1 MGLYLRKI
9 FKYVL
14 LFVIAALIVL
24 AIKYLAVPVWRHL
37 VTYPNLDKEI
47 RDFRL
52 KYKKPTQYIP
62 LQSYKGVMHA
72 HSYWSH
78 DSRGLLPE
86 ILAAAKKAELEFI
99 FLSDHPHGKLD
110 AHPRGFHG
118 NFDGVIIESGTEY
131 SSGFMVNPF
140 DSLVLDWSLGEKQ
153 IIHHVVA
160 KGGLATYV
168 HSEEPHP
175 WDNPDYHAMEI
186 YNIHTDVLDEN
197 GISSLLI
204 NNAIN
209 GAQYMDWCY
218 REFYDDQTDI
228 LSLWDSLNTGRRII
242 GVGAV
247 DAHNNHNL
255 RARYLE
261 NGLVEWVGPNA
272 DTISIKKEN
281 WLDKLLLGEP
291 DEHGWAFRWDLDSY
305 FDSFNHVSNQV
316 FCDTFSHVAIKD
328 HIING
333 HLFVSFE
340 SLANARGFQ
349 FFARD
354 RNNSVTAILGD
365 SVSVENAPILQAI
378 SPYPV
383 KFQLFKNG
391 KIIDEKE
398 NAYDY
403 EFNTD
408 NQPGNYRIT
417 ASIYFD
423 DKWTTWVLTNAIYL
437 HRVLKE

>member
-1 MGLYLRKI
+1 MKI
-9 FKYVL
+9 KIL
-14 LFVIAALIVL
+14 NL
-24 AIKYLAVPVWRHL
+24 IKYILFSLLTLLLIIILKFVSPGIWNYF
-37 VTYPNLDKEI
+37 VTYPKLEKEI
-47 RDFRL
+47 TDFRL
-52 KYKKPTQYIP
+52 KYKKTTQYIP
-62 LQSYKGVMHA
+62 LQSHKGVLHS

-110 AHPRGFHG
+110 VYPRGFHG
-118 NFDGVIIESGTEY
+118 KFDGVIIESGTEY
-131 SSGFMVNPF
+131 SSGFMINPF
-140 DSLVLDWSLGEKQ
+140 DSTVLDWKNGETK
-153 IIHHVVA
+153 IIHDVVTN
-160 KGGLATYV
+160 GGLATYV
-168 HSEEPHP
+168 HSEKPHP

-209 GAQYMDWCY
+209 GGKYMNWCY
-218 REFYDDQTDI
+218 REFYDDQTKI
-228 LSLWDSLNTGRRII
+228 HSLWDSLNQNRRIV

-247 DAHNNHNL
+247 DAHNNHNF

-272 DTISIKKEN
+272 DTISIKEEN
-281 WLDKLLLGEP
+281 WMDKLLLGKP
-291 DEHGWAFRWDLDSY
+291 DEYGWAFRWDLDSY

-316 FCDTFSHVAIKD
+316 FCDTFSNVNIKD
-328 HIING
+328 NIIKG

-340 SLANARGFQ
+340 SLAKAQGFQ
-349 FFARD
+349 YFSTD
-354 RNNSVTAILGD
+354 ENNSVTAILGD
-365 SVSVENAPILQAI
+365 SVLVQNAPKLKAF

-391 KIIDEKE
+391 LIVDEKE
-398 NAYDY
+398 NVYDY
-403 EFNTD
+403 EFPTN

-423 DKWTTWVLTNAIYL
+423 DKWTTWVLTNPIYIY
-437 HRVLKE
+437 